1 MKRKRADILL
11 VEAGLFDSRA
21 KARAAIEAG
30 SVKADGKV
38 VTSPRKSS
46 TRPSCWKPSPPI
58 PGWDA
63 AP

>member
-1 MKRKRADILL
+1 MKRKRIDILL
-11 VEAGLFDSRA
+11 VEAGLFGSRA

-30 SVKADGKV
+30 AVKADGKI
-38 VTSPRKSS
+38 VT
-46 TRPSCWKPSPPI
+46 KPSQSSSKPPCWRASPPT